1 MYCKNFWFKYF
12 ATLLKTV
19 QIKAKGKDAYRS
31 CDPIARIDFFVSI
44 RIPGQQLAFT
54 RVMQATF
61 IRIELFC
68 ANKLDRIWMNLAQIG
83 QIWRVSLGFH
93 TFSDMTTIG
102 IIEAGGENSTRI
114 NDFTVP
120 GFIVKLQVK

>member
-1 MYCKNFWFKYF
+1 
-12 ATLLKTV
+12 
-19 QIKAKGKDAYRS
+19 
-31 CDPIARIDFFVSI
+31 
-44 RIPGQQLAFT
+44 
-54 RVMQATF
+54 MQATF

-93 TFSDMTTIG
+93 TFADMTTIG